1 MYNPGCS
8 ARRRAITV
16 SSNTA
21 MPASPAVRM
30 SRTRDWPSK

>member
-1 MYNPGCS
+1 MYSSGWS

-21 MPASPAVRM
+21 MPAVPAVRI